1 MVRILTPDELS
12 AKLSRLS
19 ESQIPAIKEGMQA
32 AVLNVE
38 ACARRNCTPGQ
49 SPYAKAPYSDDRDP
63 HREPPHMRDTI
74 EGTVV
79 VEGTAVRGIVGT
91 PKHYALPV
99 HEGTSR
105 MEARPFIMDAI
116 KEKEEETRA
125 ILSKALEES
134 LRRECV

>member
-1 MVRILTPDELS
+1 MVQVLTVEQLQ
-12 AKLSRLS
+12 AKLRRLS
-19 ESQIPAIKEGMQA
+19 DAQLPAVIAGMQA

-63 HREPPHMRDTI
+63 NREPPHMRDTI
-74 EGTVV
+74 EGKVTVKGSSV
-79 VEGTAVRGIVGT
+79 QGTVGT

-99 HEGTSR
+99 HEGTSK

-116 KEKEEETRA
+116 KEKDVETRA